1 MTDSFKIK
9 VTIMIPTYNQA
20 AYIGETIGSALLQTY
35 PNLEII
41 VGDDASEDGT
51 ADIVAKINDPR
62 LKYVRNSCNLG
73 RIANYRH
80 LLYKHATGDY
90 VVNLDGDDY
99 YTDSN
104 FILEA
109 VRLIGS
115 NPNVAMVVARTT
127 TKTQNGEYV
136 SGIPIYNN
144 LTGMQILRKLPNRKY
159 LVMHMATLYA
169 RKPALEIDFYRSST
183 MSSDWESLYRLSLRG
198 DVNYLDRNVG
208 VWRIH
213 GMNETETTD
222 TAKQLENLTIW
233 PSIYEDA
240 VAFGMAPLIAKFIAG
255 KCIAFFAQLSCVKVS
270 MNGNTILMKFL
281 IDIFRNYKFA
291 GLILVL
297 TPKYAARL
305 MLCLMGYYRRKSSL

>member
-1 MTDSFKIK
+1 MTDIFKIK

-20 AYIGETIGSALLQTY
+20 VFIGKAIDSALMQTY

-41 VGDDASEDGT
+41 VGDDASEDTT
-51 ADIVAKINDPR
+51 ADIVAKFNDSR
-62 LKYVRNSCNLG
+62 LKYVRNNRNLG

-80 LLYKHATGDY
+80 LLYNHSSGDY

-99 YTDSN
+99 FTDPN

-115 NPNVAMVVARTT
+115 NQNVLMVVAKTT
-127 TKTQNGEYV
+127 TKTRNGEYI
-136 SGIPIYNN
+136 SGIPMENN
-144 LTGMQILRKLPNRKY
+144 LTGMQILRKLPNYKY

-169 RKPALEIDFYRSST
+169 RRPALEIDFYRSST

-198 DVNYLDRNVG
+198 NVKYLDRNVG

-213 GMNETETTD
+213 GMNETETKN
-222 TAKQLENLTIW
+222 AEKQLENLTIW
-233 PSIYEDA
+233 QSIYKDA
-240 VAFGMAPLIAKFIAG
+240 VVFGMNSLVAKFIAG

-270 MNGNTILMKFL
+270 MSGNTILMKFL
-281 IDIFRNYKFA
+281 IDIFRKNMFA
-291 GLILVL
+291 SLLLVL
-297 TPKYAARL
+297 TPKYTARL
-305 MLCLMGYYRRKSSL
+305 ILCLMGYYRRKSSL